1 MNSILEKNEIID
13 EKNDDL
19 KIMVS
24 YSEIMQY
31 YKKKFERIE
40 RQQEE
45 KLLNIYKETKDIN
58 ETNNKLKAENSKLK
72 AENNKLKTENNKIK
86 SKEPTIDKSLHYI
99 TKFDLAQE
107 IDKIKKQLH
116 PHLK

>member
-1 MNSILEKNEIID
+1 MNYILEKNEIVD
-13 EKNDDL
+13 EKKDDL

-24 YSEIMQY
+24 YSEIMDY

-45 KLLNIYKETKDIN
+45 KLLNIYKETKEIN

-72 AENNKLKTENNKIK
+72 TENNRLKTENNKIK
-86 SKEPTIDKSLHYI
+86 SKEPAIDKSLHY
-99 TKFDLAQE
+99 LAQE
-107 IDKIKKQLH
+107 IDKIKKHTNLS
-116 PHLK
+116 P

>member
-1 MNSILEKNEIID
+1 MNYTILEKNEIVD

-72 AENNKLKTENNKIK
+72 AENNRLKNRHIDNINSTREIKELFDETKPLIEN
-86 SKEPTIDKSLHYI
+86 L
-99 TKFDLAQE
+99 
-107 IDKIKKQLH
+107 KKQLNSL
-116 PHLK
+116 P

>member
-1 MNSILEKNEIID
+1 MNYTILEKNEIVD

-72 AENNKLKTENNKIK
+72 AENNRLKNRHIDNIK
-86 SKEPTIDKSLHYI
+86 STMEIKELFDE
-99 TKFDLAQE
+99 TKPLIE
-107 IDKIKKQLH
+107 NLKKQINSL
-116 PHLK
+116 P